1 MMFRVFDQ
9 PGSVYFGTCLQFV
22 SNKCKC
28 IIGMVLWV
36 FDQAGSVYFGT
47 CLQFVSN
54 KCKCKMCPTGGGS
67 LNTHINSYRPWTS
80 PGRLICKCCSEA
92 APWPAPCP
100 PSPGA
105 R

>member
-9 PGSVYFGTCLQFV
+9 P
-22 SNKCKC
+22 
-28 IIGMVLWV
+28 
-36 FDQAGSVYFGT
+36 GSVYFGT

-80 PGRLICKCCSEA
+80 PGRLIYLFNVRSGVVCVFCGLCCGML
-92 APWPAPCP
+92 C
-100 PSPGA
+100 GGVLCGGMQTTTNTDY
-105 R
+105 RL